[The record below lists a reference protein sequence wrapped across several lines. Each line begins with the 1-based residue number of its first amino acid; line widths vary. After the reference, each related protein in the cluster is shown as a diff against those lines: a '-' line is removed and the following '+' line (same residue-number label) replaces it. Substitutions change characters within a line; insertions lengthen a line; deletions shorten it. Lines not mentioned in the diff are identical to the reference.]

1 MKVVT
6 TRGAAMIA
14 LAAMTTMSAMSVA
27 PAAAAPQVT
36 KTIPGETKVVT
47 ATVES
52 IERGSREVTVK
63 KSDGKY
69 ETFYVSPEIKRF
81 DTLKVGDKVS
91 ARYYE
96 TLVLQLK
103 APGDKAVDATSAAT
117 TRTEGKPS
125 ATAAVQQ
132 TITATITEIDP
143 KVPSITFSG
152 PRGWTYSSRVEDKN
166 ALSKVKVGDR
176 VDITWTSA
184 VLLSLDPAK

>member
-1 MKVVT
+1 MNVLT
-6 TRGAAMIA
+6 TRAAAVMIA
-14 LAAMTTMSAMSVA
+14 LAAASAA
-27 PAAAAPQVT
+27 PAAAAPAQPT
-36 KTIPGETKVVT
+36 KTISGETKVVT

-69 ETFYVSPEIKRF
+69 ETFHVSPEIKRF

-103 APGDKAVDATSAAT
+103 APGDKAIDTTSAAA
-117 TRTEGKPS
+117 TRTESKPS
-125 ATAAVQQ
+125 GTAAVQT

-184 VLLSLDPAK
+184 VLVSLDPAK

>member
-1 MKVVT
+1 MNVLT
-6 TRGAAMIA
+6 TRGAAVMIA
-14 LAAMTTMSAMSVA
+14 LAAASAA
-27 PAAAAPQVT
+27 PATAAPAQLT

-81 DTLKVGDKVS
+81 DTLKVGDRVS

-103 APGDKAVDATSAAT
+103 AAGDKAVDTTSAAT

-125 ATAAVQQ
+125 GTAAAQQ

-184 VLLSLDPAK
+184 MLVSLDPAK

>member
-1 MKVVT
+1 MNTVT
-6 TRGAAMIA
+6 KYGAIVLLGLATTSAPA
-14 LAAMTTMSAMSVA
+14 LA
-27 PAAAAPQVT
+27 QLT
-36 KTIPGETKVVT
+36 KSIPGESKVVT

-63 KSDGKY
+63 KTDGKY

-81 DTLKVGDKVS
+81 DTLKVGDKVT

-103 APGDKAVDATSAAT
+103 APGDKPVDTTSSAV
-117 TRTEGKPS
+117 TRTEGRPS
-125 ATAAVQQ
+125 GTAAVQQ
-132 TITATITEIDP
+132 TITATISAIDP

-152 PRGWTYSSRVEDKN
+152 PRGWTYSSRVEDKK
-166 ALSKVKVGDR
+166 ALEKVKVGDR

-184 VLLSLDPAK
+184 VLLALDEGK

>member
-1 MKVVT
+1 MNVPT
-6 TRGAAMIA
+6 TYGAAVAIA
-14 LAAMTTMSAMSVA
+14 LILTAAS
-27 PAAAAPQVT
+27 AAAAPAQAS

-63 KSDGKY
+63 KADGKY
-69 ETFYVSPEIKRF
+69 ETFRVSPEIKRF
-81 DTLKVGDKVS
+81 DTLKIGDKVS

-103 APGDKAVDATSAAT
+103 APGDKAVDTTSAAA
-117 TRTEGKPS
+117 TRTEAKPS
-125 ATAAVQQ
+125 GTAAVQQ
-132 TITATITEIDP
+132 VITATITEIDQ

-152 PRGWTYSSRVEDKN
+152 PRGWTYSSRVEDRN

-176 VDITWTSA
+176 VDITWTTA
-184 VLLSLDPAK
+184 MLMSLEPAK